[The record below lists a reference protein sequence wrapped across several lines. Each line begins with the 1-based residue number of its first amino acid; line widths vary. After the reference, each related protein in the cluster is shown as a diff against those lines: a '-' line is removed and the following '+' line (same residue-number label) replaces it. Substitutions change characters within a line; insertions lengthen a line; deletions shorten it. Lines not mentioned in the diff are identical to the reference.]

1 METLL
6 GFKKLNFRA
15 DGQDVIG
22 TQLFLSFAEDGVDGE
37 TCDKLFVREGSI
49 SLPELVP
56 GMALNVTFNRK
67 GKPVRIEAAS
77 AKQISINK

>member
-6 GFKKLNFRA
+6 GFRRLNFRA

-22 TQLFLSFAEDGVDGE
+22 TQLFYSTPEEGVEGLM
-37 TCDKLFVREGSI
+37 CDKLFVREGTL

-56 GMALNVTFNRK
+56 GMALNITYNRK
-67 GKPVRIEAAS
+67 GKPVRIEAVS
-77 AKQISINK
+77 AKQININK